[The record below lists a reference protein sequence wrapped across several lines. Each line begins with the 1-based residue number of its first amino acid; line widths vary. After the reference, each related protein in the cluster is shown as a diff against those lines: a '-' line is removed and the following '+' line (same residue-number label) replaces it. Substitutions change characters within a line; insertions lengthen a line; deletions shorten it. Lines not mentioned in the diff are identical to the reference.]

1 MRILNDFLTT
11 AATTTASNGPFSINC
26 DINCSLTIISVLV
39 LLLCFCNCCGLLYCF
54 IRCCGCDPIKKFPF
68 NNDNTILKAHLISS
82 QNDTAA
88 PSLIESSSVSK
99 PQTSPIVSS
108 PQIHIKAEKRTP
120 EMKLSNKQANTSFFT
135 VEDSETEYSS
145 AHISKNKKPV
155 MRNNCPR
162 LLPLSNNSNQTSSN
176 VNFIKQESSNQDSNI
191 AILQN
196 NTQSGLTNSNPFSM
210 DFIKNKYSY
219 RTNNVDT
226 DSQ

>member
-1 MRILNDFLTT
+1 
-11 AATTTASNGPFSINC
+11 
-26 DINCSLTIISVLV
+26 
-39 LLLCFCNCCGLLYCF
+39 
-54 IRCCGCDPIKKFPF
+54 
-68 NNDNTILKAHLISS
+68 
-82 QNDTAA
+82 
-88 PSLIESSSVSK
+88 
-99 PQTSPIVSS
+99 
-108 PQIHIKAEKRTP
+108 
-120 EMKLSNKQANTSFFT
+120 
-135 VEDSETEYSS
+135 
-145 AHISKNKKPV
+145 